1 MSTESEPEGPSIS
14 ISGEDAA
21 VIFRGDGQLEVYLP
35 KVEEGSPV
43 PPGSLMVLCVQEM
56 VKDAELIQKLT
67 EKLVENSIVK
77 MG

>member
-1 MSTESEPEGPSIS
+1 MAAEEEMSGPSIT
-14 ISGEDAA
+14 IAGEDAA
-21 VIFRGDGQLEVYLP
+21 VVFRGDGQLEVYLP
-35 KVEEGSPV
+35 KVEEGSQV

-56 VKDAELIQKLT
+56 VKDSELIKKLT

>member
-1 MSTESEPEGPSIS
+1 
-14 ISGEDAA
+14 
-21 VIFRGDGQLEVYLP
+21 
-35 KVEEGSPV
+35 
-43 PPGSLMVLCVQEM
+43 MVLCVQEM